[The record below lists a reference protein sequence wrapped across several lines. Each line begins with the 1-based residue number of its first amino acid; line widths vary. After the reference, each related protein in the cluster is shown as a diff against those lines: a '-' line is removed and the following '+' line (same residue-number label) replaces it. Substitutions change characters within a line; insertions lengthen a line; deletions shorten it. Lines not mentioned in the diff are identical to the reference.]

1 MRILLLSNLYPP
13 HVLGGAEILA
23 GNVAAE
29 LERLGHEVLVL
40 TSWYGLPGAQ
50 HDQQVWRTLSSVSSA
65 HFDQRG
71 SVLGQ
76 LHKLQQYYQDYHAP
90 TNAKELRRIVEQTK
104 PDVLYIWELNGIGIS
119 SLLSLLPDL
128 ALPTVFHLNSYWWQ
142 YTHSPE
148 TEHSHLR
155 LRWLKRALIGNVPP
169 LTYTSLIAI
178 SETVKQKYVAVGC
191 DATRIEVIYNGIDA
205 RFLTRP
211 IARKDEEA
219 SLKTRLLFVGRLRE
233 EKGILVILK
242 ALALLIHQQRRNELR
257 LDIFGEGDQVYIQTL
272 QAFIQDKHLS
282 SVVTFHGKVTQDKL
296 IGYYDTS
303 DIMLVPSLWQEPFG
317 LVVAEA
323 MARGLPVIASNVGGP
338 SEIITHEVNGLL
350 VAPEDE
356 EAMAQAIIRLLD
368 NIELRQ
374 RLTKTARVTVEERF
388 TIRGNAQQVEQHLL
402 RAIRSEHPE
411 KPLHILSSM

>member
-40 TSWYGLPGAQ
+40 TSWYGLPDAQ
-50 HDQQVWRTLSSVSSA
+50 QDQRVWRTLSSVSSA

-104 PDVLYIWELNGIGIS
+104 PDVLYIWELNGIGIN
-119 SLLSLLPDL
+119 SLLSVLPDL

-142 YTHSPE
+142 YARSPE

-155 LRWLKRALIGNVPP
+155 LRWLKRALIGNVPS
-169 LTYTSLIAI
+169 LTSTSLIAI

-191 DATRIEVIYNGIDA
+191 DATRIEVIYNGIDT

-211 IARKDEEA
+211 IARKAEEA
-219 SLKTRLLFVGRLRE
+219 TSKTRLLFVGRLRE
-233 EKGILVILK
+233 EKGVLVILK
-242 ALALLIHQQRRNELR
+242 ALALLLKQQRGHELH
-257 LDIFGEGDQVYIQTL
+257 LDIFGEGDQVYVQTL
-272 QAFIQDKHLS
+272 QAFIQDQHLS
-282 SVVTFHGKVTQDKL
+282 SAVTFHGKVPQDEL
-296 IGYYDTS
+296 LGHYDTS
-303 DIMLVPSLWQEPFG
+303 DIMLIPSLWQEPFG

-323 MARGLPVIASNVGGP
+323 MARGLPVIASDVGGP
-338 SEIITHEVNGLL
+338 AEIITHEVNGLL
-350 VAPEDE
+350 VAPGDE
-356 EAMAQAIIRLLD
+356 QAMTHAIIRLLD
-368 NIELRQ
+368 DMELRQ
-374 RLTKTARVTVEERF
+374 RLTKTARTAVEERF
-388 TIRGNAQQVEQHLL
+388 TIQGNAQRVEEHLL
-402 RAIRSEHPE
+402 RAIRGEHSD
-411 KPLHILSSM
+411 KLLHILA